1 MGVDRTVWEFNIQP
15 GSSLN
20 VLKKFEDA
28 LANAK
33 KSINQVAD
41 AGENFNK
48 LSSLQT
54 KAAEAAKKVE
64 VAQASAALAVKKASD
79 AATGGKASTE
89 QLALMQ
95 SKAALAAEKVKTAED
110 AAGNAMQKAAGEAQR
125 LAKESAASAEKTGFF
140 AKAMS
145 GLKDHVAQATSGLAS
160 GFKNAAGNLLEFGS
174 RVGMTVFGIQQL
186 VQGAQGLS
194 SALVGSNADMEQTTV
209 AFGTLLHS
217 GDAASKMV
225 KDLWKFAAE
234 TPFEFPD
241 ITNSAKHMLA
251 FGFSAQS
258 ILPMLHNVGDA
269 VSALGGGAFEIDRVT
284 TALGQMQAKGKVNAQ
299 DMMQLAEVGI
309 PAWQLLSDGMGVTTA
324 EAQKMSENG
333 LLPAG
338 KAINI
343 LLDGMGKAFGGGMQA
358 QSKTFNGLLST
369 FKDNTMAAWR
379 AFTGPL
385 FEQSKASLIK
395 LGELVTSPAFQRFA
409 TDMGV
414 KDGGAIASVASFVNT
429 QLIPAFQ
436 RLWGFISQNIIPAFQ
451 TASTWFSDFVGRG
464 QAGIPIIAGIA
475 AAVGT
480 LLVGAFL
487 ALDIAISPVA
497 LAIAGIALAVG
508 GLTAIFLHFYNT
520 SAGFRDFISGVGVVM
535 QQIGGFIKDTFTP
548 VWQQLQD
555 VWKSQL
561 QPALQELWASFKQ
574 LQPEL
579 TIVGEIIGGVLL
591 AALGLLIFELGG
603 MIGAIAGMAH
613 GIAEIFSGIVQIVT
627 GYVQIIAGIIAFVV
641 DLFTGH
647 FDRLGGDLKVILGG
661 IGEIFKG
668 FGNVLKGIVDG
679 IAGGVVGGFKGM
691 ATSSIGYLDDLVNG
705 IDRKTKEAKEQADL
719 HTMEMKIATIKNA
732 EGMDLGV
739 IQKLDHMRM
748 GVADQL
754 RQTKDDTER
763 QTLTIKLTHIEA
775 AETQRVA
782 VREKHK
788 EMRKNVEDEHTKL
801 KKHIEDTS
809 GGIIGSIQRF
819 FGGIGNWCHDRWVD
833 VQNVF
838 GGIGAWFHDK
848 WSEAWGATTSV
859 FGAIGQWFH
868 DRWVDVQNI
877 WGGVGQWF
885 NDRGRDIWGGITS
898 FFGAI
903 GQWFSDR
910 WAEVMNATAPFRNYM
925 SRVFETIWNILVAL
939 WGKLGQ
945 WLGDR
950 FTEARNKIVEIFGP
964 IGQWFQDRWADIKN
978 VFGAVGAW
986 FHQKFSEAWG
996 AVTGFFGFLGQ
1007 WFGDRWSETKVKL
1020 AEIGG
1025 WFHQKFTEAWNATT
1039 GAFQFLGNWFNDRW
1053 TQVKTFL
1060 APIGT
1065 WFRDKV

>member
-15 GSSLN
+15 GSSFN
-20 VLKKFEDA
+20 VLNKFEDA
-28 LANAK
+28 LANVK

-48 LSSLQT
+48 LSALQT

-79 AATGGKASTE
+79 AATGGTASTE

-95 SKAALAAEKVKTAED
+95 SKAALAAEKVKVAED

-140 AKAMS
+140 AKALS
-145 GLKDHVAQATSGLAS
+145 GLKEHVAQATTGLAS

-174 RVGMTVFGIQQL
+174 KVGMTIYGIRQL
-186 VQGAQGLS
+186 VQGAQGLGQ
-194 SALVGSNADMEQTTV
+194 ALVGSNADMEQTTV

-241 ITNSAKHMLA
+241 ITNSAKRMLA

-258 ILPMLHNVGDA
+258 VLPMLHSVGDA
-269 VSALGGGAFEIDRVT
+269 ISALGGGAFEIDRVT

-309 PAWQLLSDGMGVTTA
+309 PAWKLLSDGMGITTA

-369 FKDNTMAAWR
+369 FKDNAMAAWR

-409 TDMGV
+409 TDMGAKV
-414 KDGGAIASVASFVNT
+414 GGAIASVASFVNT

-436 RLWGFISQNIIPAFQ
+436 RLWGFLSQNVIPVLQSAGK
-451 TASTWFSDFVGRG
+451 WFSDFVGRG
-464 QAGIPIIAGIA
+464 QAGIPILAGVA
-475 AAVGT
+475 TVVGV
-480 LLVGAFL
+480 LLAGAFVGL
-487 ALDIAISPVA
+487 ATAIRPVA

-508 GLTAIFLHFYNT
+508 ALTAIFLHFYNT
-520 SAGFRDFISGVGVVM
+520 NAGFRAWLLDAGTT
-535 QQIGGFIKDTFTP
+535 IKNVAMMVRDTFIP
-548 VWQQLQD
+548 VWEQLQET
-555 VWKSQL
+555 WKSQI
-561 QPALQELWASFKQ
+561 QPSLEQ
-574 LQPEL
+574 LMATFDQVKPEL
-579 TIVGEIIGGVLL
+579 TVLAQIIGGVLV
-591 AALGLLIFELGG
+591 AQIGIAVAEIGG
-603 MIGAIAGMAH
+603 FIGALAGIWK
-613 GIAEIFSGIVQIVT
+613 GVVQIIGGIVQVVS
-627 GYVQIIAGIIAFVV
+627 GYIQVISGIIAFIV
-641 DLFTGH
+641 DLFTGK
-647 FDRLGGDLKVILGG
+647 FNKLGGDIQTILGG
-661 IGEIFKG
+661 VGDIFKG
-668 FGNVLKGIVDG
+668 FGNVLGGIVTG
-679 IAGGVVGGFKGM
+679 IVEGVKGGFKGM
-691 ATSSIGYLDDLVNG
+691 ADGVAGYIDGMVNG
-705 IDRKTKEAKEQADL
+705 VDRKTKEAKEKADL
-719 HTMEMKIATIKNA
+719 NTLEMKIATIKNV
-732 EGMDLGV
+732 EGMDLEA

-748 GVADQL
+748 GIADQL

-763 QTLTIKLTHIEA
+763 QTLTIKLKHVET

-782 VREKHK
+782 VWEKHK
-788 EMRKNVEDEHTKL
+788 ELRKNVEGEHTHL

-819 FGGIGNWCHDRWVD
+819 FGGIGQWFQDRWTD
-833 VQNVF
+833 IKN
-838 GGIGAWFHDK
+838 A
-848 WSEAWGATTSV
+848 
-859 FGAIGQWFH
+859 FGAVGKWFS
-868 DRWVDVQNI
+868 DKFTEAKNGISSAFGNI
-877 WGGVGQWF
+877 GQWF
-885 NDRGRDIWGGITS
+885 NDRWTDIKNV
-898 FFGAI
+898 FGAV
-903 GQWFSDR
+903 GKWFSDR
-910 WAEVMNATAPFRNYM
+910 WSDVMNATKPFRDYM
-925 SRVFETIWNILVAL
+925 GAVFQTIWDIIVAL

-945 WLGDR
+945 W
-950 FTEARNKIVEIFGP
+950 FN
-964 IGQWFQDRWADIKN
+964 DRWGEVERPTAAFAAMIGNK
-978 VFGAVGAW
+978 AR
-986 FHQKFSEAWG
+986 EAWG
-996 AVTGFFGFLGQ
+996 HVTGFFGFLGQ
-1007 WFGDRWSETKVKL
+1007 WFGDRWQDAKNKL
-1020 AEIGG
+1020 ADLGG
-1025 WFHQKFTEAWNATT
+1025 WFHEKFQGAWNKVVEVWTPIGKWFGDKWQEAKNILGGIGQWFHDKFQEAWNKVTEI
-1039 GAFQFLGNWFNDRW
+1039 FS
-1053 TQVKTFL
+1053 
-1060 APIGT
+1060 PIGK
-1065 WFRDKV
+1065 WFSDKWNEIKINVSTK